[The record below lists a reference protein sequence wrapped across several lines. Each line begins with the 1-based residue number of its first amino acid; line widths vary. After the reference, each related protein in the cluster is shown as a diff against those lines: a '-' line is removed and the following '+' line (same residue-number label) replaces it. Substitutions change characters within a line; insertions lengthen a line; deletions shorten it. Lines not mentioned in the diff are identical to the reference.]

1 TPTAVAQR
9 RRLRSAARSG
19 RARMSRAVNKRTCVP
34 DRDSGE
40 RVPTMRTKKTL
51 SVALMLV
58 ACVAAFL
65 ILSGRTIVI
74 GQAGTGSVAIDNDDI
89 GGVVSGQNGPEAGVW
104 VIAETRST
112 PTRLIKSVV
121 TDDQGRYVVPDLPNV
136 PFDVWVRGYG
146 LVDSP
151 KVKAT

>member
-1 TPTAVAQR
+1 MIASRDLVERIRVRREPAASLAGCGLVASRGCRIGLTSGPDPAGGTPTAVAQR

-104 VIAETRST
+104 VIA
-112 PTRLIKSVV
+112 
-121 TDDQGRYVVPDLPNV
+121 
-136 PFDVWVRGYG
+136 
-146 LVDSP
+146 
-151 KVKAT
+151 